1 MTAARAS
8 TSTAPD
14 RGRAPRPLL
23 LTVLGELVLPRGGA
37 VWTSTVVRALGALDV
52 EERNARQA
60 LARLADDGTLS
71 SERHGRRARWHL
83 TDRGQRLLVDGTR
96 RIYGLGTDDDA
107 WDGRWLVVLCSVPE
121 EQRAKRH
128 RLRTRLE
135 FAGFGFL
142 APGVAVS
149 PHLER
154 EDDANDVL
162 ARARPRRRARWC
174 SGPRPGRWSP
184 PTTSS
189 PGPGTSTPWPRPTRA
204 SRPPSW
210 PGRHGPTRT
219 ASPASSSWST
229 RWRRF
234 PFADPGIPPAL
245 LPPRWPGHRAHDV
258 FVDRHDAWTPGARR
272 WYEALEGAAVSP
284 VDPTYM
290 THLLDVARHD
300 L

>member
-1 MTAARAS
+1 MTVARAL
-8 TSTAPD
+8 D
-14 RGRAPRPLL
+14 EQRPRSGSSAKAVL
-23 LTVLGELVLPRGGA
+23 LTVLGELVLPSGGA

-149 PHLER
+149 PHVER

-162 ARARPRRRARWC
+162 RELDLAPGAVVFRAEAGTLVAADDVLARAWDLDGLASAYEGFTTTFVARAPRTDEDRFA
-174 SGPRPGRWSP
+174 GLVELVH
-184 PTTSS
+184 
-189 PGPGTSTPWPRPTRA
+189 A
-204 SRPPSW
+204 
-210 PGRHGPTRT
+210 
-219 ASPASSSWST
+219 
-229 RWRRF
+229 WRRF

-245 LPPRWPGHRAHDV
+245 LPPGWPGHRAHDV

-272 WYEALEGAAVSP
+272 WYEALEDAAG
-284 VDPTYM
+284 
-290 THLLDVARHD
+290 
-300 L
+300 